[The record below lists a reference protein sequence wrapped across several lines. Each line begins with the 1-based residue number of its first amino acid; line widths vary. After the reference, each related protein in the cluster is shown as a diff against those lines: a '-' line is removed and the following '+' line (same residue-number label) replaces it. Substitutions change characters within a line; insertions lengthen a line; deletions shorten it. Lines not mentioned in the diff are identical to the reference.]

1 MRAVRATFLCLS
13 LNFTLCSI
21 FNGRHYTGRGS
32 LPTSGLDDATSAETG
47 SDGGWTSSDP
57 SGFLL
62 MDSRQI
68 CSHDQWSR
76 ATRGLIPSLEA
87 LTWSSALCEF
97 ELRLLAALPPRPA
110 SIRAASAGPLADP
123 AATCLR
129 PYVRK
134 GTKLY
139 SLSPPPTPSSTTASS
154 TAPSAPPPP
163 CHTSSSLP
171 SGRLAGLDL
180 CVLLHPFPPPPPL
193 FHPLCA
199 SSSASS
205 PSPCP
210 SPCAGGG
217 CSGGVG
223 EGNFGK
229 KNARRGKGTKE
240 RGSEGKDVGKE
251 GVEGSRGGSEEG
263 RDGEGGGV
271 GTGKSKEVE
280 KEKEWAGR
288 SKWKAGRKGAKEA
301 ADNNGKS
308 KRSGGGGNGGRGIGG
323 DDVAWESV
331 VEEYVDDEGNVQHVV
346 DNSALLQLAF
356 AQMRKKQFHD
366 AITIFNLGEGRRV
379 KRAQARRSREGGG
392 DERDGS
398 ESEERESGKSSG
410 SEYEEEE
417 EEEEDDEHETEGL
430 VMEDED
436 EEEEEEEG
444 EGEGR
449 SKTGTGGSRG
459 GESARGKRQRQE
471 GSGLEREEEVLEAVL
486 AGRGMCHALLG
497 RHDHALADYSRGVKL
512 FPHNAELWRRRG
524 LLQGG
529 MGRRRE
535 AIEDISRSLDLD
547 PTNHDALLQR
557 GSLWFHSQDY
567 WAAIDDF
574 STLLD
579 TRPPD
584 PLLFNAL
591 GLALA
596 GAGEW
601 RRAAEVFARGTA
613 LFPRAV
619 QLWVEG
625 GRAFKELGDVARAQD
640 ALERAVALEESTV
653 AYHRLASLQHL
664 TGDHRATIECVQR
677 GLRGNPGDIE
687 LNHMQASAHHALG
700 DFILALKQYDHV
712 LSLSAGDTP
721 GSFHV
726 LQFMAFYQREIAAY
740 TVLKLD
746 APFTAFR
753 LDSHLDVKF
762 REAWVKKL
770 SPWTLFPGYNP
781 IRLTESHLWTA
792 SRASLP
798 SLSKQARALIAEAD
812 RIGQRT
818 QYHVDGF
825 FPNKRQYRMAGL
837 AMLDIMQRVA
847 TTWQAMASATSAQD
861 SSNLSSPAA
870 PLGSAGEAVA
880 PSPAQPESI
889 TSAPLISRVA
899 ATAVDAADASAAALP
914 SKSSN
919 GGSSR
924 QRQRGADK
932 GATHTAG
939 SGGSSSGGMGDGG
952 KGRRGR
958 GSKGKDG
965 GQGGGGLIG
974 GWRELFNGIVRWRQ
988 IAEPADTVA
997 WIDALKNE
1005 FETGFGSITAM
1016 TVGPTRNLK
1025 YYPLAH
1031 RALALMRARL
1041 LQTRMAANAAG
1052 SPLPVP
1058 PSRLPEIERARS
1070 VGEVHAVVG
1079 ENFFVTTE
1087 CHSVAFP
1094 GKVMNGTQLTL
1105 VESGSAFDFAI
1116 RTPVTP
1122 SRWKQFDAELAAA
1135 WRDLCGAVL
1144 DRALETADAAR
1155 YRQRIQDNILRIGFY
1170 WYQFMPLTRGSAMVG
1185 LMAVLGLSMA
1195 AGMQTTSAMPRAM
1208 QVDWESIL
1216 SPHFAAFNASVAPWL
1231 FAPATVHRAPWHL
1244 PLVADVLPSTRH
1256 IIAALSHHE

>member
-366 AITIFNLGEGRRV
+366 AITIFNL
-379 KRAQARRSREGGG
+379 
-392 DERDGS
+392 
-398 ESEERESGKSSG
+398 
-410 SEYEEEE
+410 
-417 EEEEDDEHETEGL
+417 
-430 VMEDED
+430 
-436 EEEEEEEG
+436 
-444 EGEGR
+444 
-449 SKTGTGGSRG
+449 
-459 GESARGKRQRQE
+459 
-471 GSGLEREEEVLEAVL
+471 LEREEEVLEAVL